1 MLKMNYSKIKK
12 DLEREENELKELESI
27 EEGLKIF
34 EELNIKVIK

>member
-1 MLKMNYSKIKK
+1 MNYTKIKK